1 MSRLLVFVFLSCFV
15 VPALAQAPLEFAQED
30 PTKIQSAETCGECH
44 VSEYEVWKTTGHAV
58 GFKELHRTD
67 AAEAIADRLGF
78 RLMKR
83 DANCLLCHYTPTV
96 QGSQLRAISGV
107 SCESC
112 HGAAAD
118 WIDVHNDY
126 GGKGFDHNNE
136 TAEHRATR
144 IAQSQAAGMR
154 RPSDLYDVAASCFGC
169 HTVPDERLVNVG
181 KHSIGSSA
189 FELVARSQGEIRHNF
204 LESFKNGDG
213 TVNAER
219 PPERKRLMYVVGRAL
234 QLEHAVR
241 GVAGATEKGVYLK
254 AMQRRVRDALTEVR
268 AIASRGGLADFD
280 EIAASVRAAKLKL
293 DNRDELLAVADSIR
307 AKTKSFLDGRSGT
320 QLASL
325 DPLVAGTLEAG
336 DVIADEEP
344 LEDEDDVVTVA
355 GTDPGG
361 DPTGSTGVAG
371 AGAGTATASTTTG
384 GPFNA
389 TTGSQPTGLP
399 AIAAEGERKSR
410 LRPKSKFATL
420 AGDACQK
427 CHGDQHSW
435 WYDDPHYASI
445 EPFLERERKNS
456 QIARLYGISPARM
469 ARGDA
474 VCMDCHGT
482 IITGREKREVQDGVS
497 CQGCHGPAK
506 EFFEPHQEGEG
517 IEGPTRPG
525 YVKALTLGMVELQN
539 LETRAQTCSSCH
551 YITDPR
557 LISSGHPSGIDFDY
571 VAGMKQT
578 RHWNSPPKSASAIE
592 GAFSGVLAAR
602 GAVPKV
608 RLARLAT
615 NAPAGAAVARSVAG
629 LDDAVAGGSSG
640 GSGSGRTARTART
653 YEAPG
658 YPRRGAPRARPADR
672 RTLSRL
678 PATAV
683 PIAGLPPFPE
693 IDNSTSVEEI
703 LLLLKER
710 LELLYNA
717 VRKEP

>member
-1 MSRLLVFVFLSCFV
+1 MSRAAVLIFVLCFA
-15 VPALAQAPLEFAQED
+15 PSALTQAPLEFAQED
-30 PTKIQSAETCGECH
+30 PTKIQTAETCGECH

-67 AAEAIADRLGF
+67 AAEAIADRMGF

-83 DANCLLCHYTPTV
+83 DSNCLLCHYTPTV
-96 QGSQLRAISGV
+96 QGTQLRAVSGV

-126 GGKGFDHNNE
+126 GGKGFDHTNE
-136 TAEHRATR
+136 SAEHREAR
-144 IAQSQAAGMR
+144 ITQSRAAGMR
-154 RPSDLYDVAASCFGC
+154 RPTDLYEVAASCFGC
-169 HTVPDERLVNVG
+169 HTVPDEQLVNVG
-181 KHSIGSSA
+181 KHSIGSAS
-189 FELVARSQGEIRHNF
+189 FELVMRLQGEIRHNF

-219 PPERKRLMYVVGRAL
+219 PPERKRLMYVAGRAL
-234 QLEHAVR
+234 QLEHAIR
-241 GVAGATEKGVYLK
+241 GVAEATEKGVYLK
-254 AMQRRVRDALTEVR
+254 AMQRRVRDALIEVR
-268 AIASRGGLADFD
+268 AISSRGGLAEFD
-280 EIAASVRAAKLKL
+280 EVVASVRTAKLKL
-293 DNRDELLAVADSIR
+293 GNRDALLAVADRIR
-307 AKTKSFLDGRSGT
+307 TITKTFLAGRSGS

-344 LEDEDDVVTVA
+344 LEEEDDAVA
-355 GTDPGG
+355 STAPGAEPATGT
-361 DPTGSTGVAG
+361 
-371 AGAGTATASTTTG
+371 GTATTAADPGQPGSTA
-384 GPFNA
+384 PA
-389 TTGSQPTGLP
+389 AQPIGLP

-427 CHGDQHSW
+427 CHGDQHNW
-435 WYDDPHYASI
+435 WYEDPHYASI

-539 LETRAQTCSSCH
+539 LDTRAETCADCH

-571 VAGMKQT
+571 VAGMKEI
-578 RHWNSPPKSASAIE
+578 RHWDSPPKSGSAIE
-592 GAFSGVLAAR
+592 GAVSSVLAAR

-615 NAPAGAAVARSVAG
+615 SPSGSATIARSTAG
-629 LDDAVAGGSSG
+629 LDAETSSLG
-640 GSGSGRTARTART
+640 EDTPRTTRT
-653 YEAPG
+653 YRSPG
-658 YPRRGAPRARPADR
+658 DSRRGAPRARPADR
-672 RTLSRL
+672 RALRRL
-678 PATAV
+678 PATLV
-683 PIAGLPPFPE
+683 PLAGLPPFPE
-693 IDNSTSVEEI
+693 IDGSTTIEET